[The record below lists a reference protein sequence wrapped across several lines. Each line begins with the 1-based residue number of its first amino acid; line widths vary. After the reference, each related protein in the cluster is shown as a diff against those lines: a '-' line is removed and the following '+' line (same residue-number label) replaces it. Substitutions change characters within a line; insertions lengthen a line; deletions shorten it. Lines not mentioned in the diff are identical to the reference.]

1 MDIRKV
7 KKLMELLEESGMAEI
22 EIKEGEE
29 SVKISRYGASPAP
42 SLMPPQSLVPQQP
55 VSTPAPVA
63 TSPVV
68 PAENQTS
75 GQSIVSPMV
84 GTFYSAPS
92 PTAKPFVTIGQKIN
106 QGDTVGIIEA
116 MKIMNQIEADQSG
129 TVTEILIKDGEA
141 VEFGQPLIVSNELN
155 KESLNSESGGNCA
168 ENPQSL

>member
-42 SLMPPQSLVPQQP
+42 SLLPAQSLVPQQP

-75 GQSIVSPMV
+75 DQSIVSPMV

-141 VEFGQPLIVSNELN
+141 VEFGQPLIVVE
-155 KESLNSESGGNCA
+155 
-168 ENPQSL
+168 

>member
-42 SLMPPQSLVPQQP
+42 SLMPAQSLVPQQP

-68 PAENQTS
+68 TAEKQTS
-75 GQSIVSPMV
+75 DQSIVSPMV

-92 PTAKPFVTIGQKIN
+92 PTAKPFVTSGQKIN

-141 VEFGQPLIVSNELN
+141 VEFGQPLIVIE
-155 KESLNSESGGNCA
+155 
-168 ENPQSL
+168 

>member
-42 SLMPPQSLVPQQP
+42 SLTPAQSLVPQQP

-68 PAENQTS
+68 TAENQTS
-75 GQSIVSPMV
+75 DQSIVSPMV

-141 VEFGQPLIVSNELN
+141 VEFGQPLIVIE
-155 KESLNSESGGNCA
+155 
-168 ENPQSL
+168 

>member
-42 SLMPPQSLVPQQP
+42 SLTPVQSFVPQQP

-68 PAENQTS
+68 TAENQTS
-75 GQSIVSPMV
+75 DQSIVSPMV

-141 VEFGQPLIVSNELN
+141 VEFGQPLIIIE
-155 KESLNSESGGNCA
+155 
-168 ENPQSL
+168 